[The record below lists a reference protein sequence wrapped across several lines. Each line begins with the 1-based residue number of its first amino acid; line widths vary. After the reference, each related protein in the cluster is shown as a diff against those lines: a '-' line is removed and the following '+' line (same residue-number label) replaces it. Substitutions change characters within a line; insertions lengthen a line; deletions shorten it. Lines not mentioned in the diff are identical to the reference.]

1 MSYNEYVV
9 VQEYFSK
16 ICFNL
21 MDSVGWFFLLVFSG
35 SNAKWK
41 CNHFRKLREKLEK
54 I

>member
-21 MDSVGWFFLLVFSG
+21 MDSVGWFILLVFSG

-54 I
+54 T